1 MTALSQALLAH
12 SPLGLYKLDDASGHP
27 QDSSGNA
34 NHFTNNGGGL
44 SYQVAQT
51 AFPGAGTVAMRGD
64 GTANGWT
71 DKAPFADRDNATIF
85 ALAKRNASGELGI
98 CFASGN
104 VFTVVNAWGLTL
116 GEGVGTDFFAVY
128 ANGNVAKADAVST
141 LSQWYSLAAVL
152 TGGNAMTLY
161 VNGVLQAAPTTFNP
175 AGISGS
181 DWIFGMNNAILAADM
196 SVSHAAYIP
205 SALTAA
211 QILALHNTALGS
223 YPIINGG
230 AALTNVNDVGDD
242 ISTQSYKSV
251 PIYSSEM
258 AALLLAE
265 KDVAI
270 VGYPTTLSRA
280 RRRKFKIAADY
291 EGKVQILGVTDIT
304 GFVANSWALGE
315 VDATAHTLSDF
326 TGGILESI
334 SWYGDR
340 FDAFGNGVNQVL
352 AVWADTGGGAP
363 GALVGYGALPATPG
377 ASPAWQTT
385 TSLTLLR
392 EGRMPAG
399 VYHIGTLVP
408 NLGVG
413 TQGQHT
419 YAMSGGA
426 SVGFTTHFRTGYGG
440 TTVPPDPG
448 GMSSSVSNYR
458 MAMYCTVRKP

>member
-1 MTALSQALLAH
+1 
-12 SPLGLYKLDDASGHP
+12 
-27 QDSSGNA
+27 
-34 NHFTNNGGGL
+34 
-44 SYQVAQT
+44 
-51 AFPGAGTVAMRGD
+51 
-64 GTANGWT
+64 
-71 DKAPFADRDNATIF
+71 
-85 ALAKRNASGELGI
+85 
-98 CFASGN
+98 
-104 VFTVVNAWGLTL
+104 
-116 GEGVGTDFFAVY
+116 
-128 ANGNVAKADAVST
+128 
-141 LSQWYSLAAVL
+141 
-152 TGGNAMTLY
+152 MTLY
-161 VNGVLQAAPTTFNP
+161 VNGVLQAATTTFNP

-181 DWIFGMNNAILAADM
+181 DWIFGMNNVNLAADM

-205 SALTAA
+205 SALTAT

-291 EGKVQILGVTDIT
+291 EGKVQTLGVTDIT
-304 GFVANSWALGE
+304 GFVANSWGLGE
-315 VDATAHTLSDF
+315 VDGVGHVLADF
-326 TGGILESI
+326 TGGVLESI
-334 SWYGDR
+334 SWYGDQ

-352 AVWADTGGGAP
+352 AVWTDSGGVP
-363 GALVGYGALPATPG
+363 DQLVGYGSLPATPG

-385 TSLTLLR
+385 TSLVLPH
-392 EGRMPAG
+392 GGAMPVG
-399 VYHIGTLVP
+399 TYHIGTLVP

-413 TQGQHT
+413 TAGQHT

-426 SVGFTTHFRTGYGG
+426 SVGYSVHYRLGYTG
-440 TTVPPDPG
+440 TVIPPDPG
-448 GMSSSVSNYR
+448 GMGSSVSDYR
-458 MAMYCTVRKP
+458 MAMYCTIRKP